1 VRLNTHHAPS
11 NLKIR
16 QARGWQRLIF
26 GFAASPYPGC
36 FASATNCGSDS
47 RINGFAKTRCVAF
60 NGPLDRCRPKNGV
73 EELSD
78 RNGLL
83 AVPFLGDS
91 FGFPLSRQGSLP
103 SICSEGGIDIP
114 SLRRCSCF
122 VGRLQ
127 REKASST
134 AITASLHTTPWYIGD
149 ARPSYNLCGRHVAPV
164 TNGRF

>member
-1 VRLNTHHAPS
+1 MLRC
-11 NLKIR
+11 
-16 QARGWQRLIF
+16 QRPTVVPTLE
-26 GFAASPYPGC
+26 STVLQK
-36 FASATNCGSDS
+36 S
-47 RINGFAKTRCVAF
+47 RCVAF
-60 NGPLDRCRPKNGV
+60 NGPLDRCRPKTGV

-78 RNGLL
+78 RNGSL
-83 AVPFLGDS
+83 AVRFLGDS

-149 ARPSYNLCGRHVAPV
+149 ARPSYNLCGTHIAPV
-164 TNGRF
+164 

>member
-1 VRLNTHHAPS
+1 MLRC
-11 NLKIR
+11 
-16 QARGWQRLIF
+16 QRPTVVPTLE
-26 GFAASPYPGC
+26 STVLRK
-36 FASATNCGSDS
+36 S
-47 RINGFAKTRCVAF
+47 RCVAF

-91 FGFPLSRQGSLP
+91 FGFPLFCQGSLP
-103 SICSEGGIDIP
+103 SICSEAGIDIP

-149 ARPSYNLCGRHVAPV
+149 ARPSYNLCGRHIAPV
-164 TNGRF
+164 TNVRF